1 MRTDNLSFLIPL
13 HILSDFALHMNYIPF
28 HQYNVS
34 KLALGT
40 VQLGMDY
47 GIANRQGAP
56 TVVEAHA
63 LLAASASNG
72 INSFDTSPTYGTS
85 EDVLGSYLA
94 GVDTE
99 DLFIVSKFKYDT
111 DLAFDLEK
119 IWTAVRPIVEQS
131 LVRLGIDKLPL
142 ILYHKGAAE
151 SMEQVNKI
159 VPELLNRLKHEN
171 LIAHGG
177 ISLYY
182 SSEANDLLDDDAF
195 EALQIPLNVLD
206 QGIITNGTLQK
217 LHEKGKLTMIRSVF
231 LQGLFW
237 KDPEELSGKLSA
249 AAPYLKRLN
258 QLAAD
263 YNLSIA
269 EVAFSFISDLEAVD
283 SLVIGAENIG
293 QVEANLK
300 LLNAPALPGEL
311 RAELSKLSQH
321 VPIEVITPALW
332 N

>member
-1 MRTDNLSFLIPL
+1 
-13 HILSDFALHMNYIPF
+13 MNYTSF
-28 HQYNVS
+28 HTYKVS

-56 TVVEAHA
+56 SVGDAHA
-63 LLAASASNG
+63 LLAASAANG

-94 GVDTE
+94 GVEHD

-111 DLAFDLEK
+111 DLASDPEK
-119 IWTAVRPIVEQS
+119 VWTEVKRIVEQS
-131 LVRLGIDKLPL
+131 IARLGIDKLPL
-142 ILYHKGAAE
+142 ILYHKGASE
-151 SMEQVNKI
+151 PMDQVKKL
-159 VPELLNRLKHEN
+159 VPELLNRLKNEG

-182 SSEANDLLDDDAF
+182 SSEANDLLEDDAF

-206 QGIITNGTLQK
+206 QAIIANGTLQK
-217 LHEKGKLTMIRSVF
+217 LHEKGKLTMVRSVF

-237 KDPEELSGKLSA
+237 KNPEDLSGKLAA
-249 AAPYLKRLN
+249 AAPYLKKLT

-263 YNLSIA
+263 YHIPLA
-269 EVAFSFISDLEAVD
+269 ELAFSFIRDLETVD

-293 QVEANLK
+293 QVKANLK
-300 LLNAPALPGEL
+300 LLNAPMLAPEL
-311 RAELSKLSQH
+311 RNELSNLSMN
-321 VPIEVITPALW
+321 VPLEVITPALW
-332 N
+332 T

>member
-1 MRTDNLSFLIPL
+1 
-13 HILSDFALHMNYIPF
+13 MNYTSF
-28 HQYNVS
+28 NQYKVS

-56 TVVEAHA
+56 SVADAHA
-63 LLAASASNG
+63 LLAASVRNG
-72 INSFDTSPTYGTS
+72 INSFDTSPTYGSS
-85 EDVLGSYLA
+85 EDVLGGYLA
-94 GVDTE
+94 GVEKE
-99 DLFIVSKFKYDT
+99 DLFIVSKFKYDA
-111 DLAFDLEK
+111 DRAVDLEK
-119 IWTAVRPIVEQS
+119 VWKEVRLIVGQS
-131 LVRLGIDKLPL
+131 LERLGIGKLPL
-142 ILYHKGAAE
+142 VLYHKGAAE
-151 SMEQVNKI
+151 SIEQVKEV

-182 SSEANDLLDDDAF
+182 SSEADHLLDDDAF

-206 QGIITNGTLQK
+206 QAIIANGTLRS
-217 LHEKGKLTMIRSVF
+217 LHEKGKLIMIRSVF

-237 KDPEELSGKLSA
+237 KDPGGLTGKLSA
-249 AAPYLKRLN
+249 AAPFLNRLN
-258 QLAAD
+258 ELAAD
-263 YNLSIA
+263 SDLSVA
-269 EVAFSFISDLEAVD
+269 ELAFSFIRDLDAVD

-293 QVEANLK
+293 QVEANLR
-300 LLNAPALPGEL
+300 LLNAPILSAEL
-311 RAELSKLSQH
+311 RAELLKLSIN